1 VGMGV
6 NCIYL
11 SRFPHPCS
19 SGFDADRMG
28 SDLTS
33 SHGRK
38 GIDVHDSRTTLNNL
52 HQAPIP
58 GVVVVAAYS
67 DFVVPESQWVKK
79 TGPAAG

>member
-1 VGMGV
+1 MQIGWARTLPLPMVEK
-6 NCIYL
+6 
-11 SRFPHPCS
+11 S
-19 SGFDADRMG
+19 
-28 SDLTS
+28 
-33 SHGRK
+33 
-38 GIDVHDSRTTLNNL
+38 IDVYDSRTTLNNL